1 MQGSEF
7 RVQGSGFFGF
17 RVDGL
22 GFRIEFR
29 VLRLEV
35 RVPLVQC
42 SVFRA
47 QGSGLLWRA
56 LLTLSSRQGVHEEV
70 GGGKICL
77 GRPLPWYLLC
87 KSVEPDYGKERNL
100 TCGMH
105 LLAAAERRAN
115 TAISF
120 NSFTPKSGPK
130 FGPDCLMRAEFA

>member
-1 MQGSEF
+1 MQGAEF
-7 RVQGSGFFGF
+7 FWF

-56 LLTLSSRQGVHEEV
+56 LLTLSSRQGVHDEV
-70 GGGKICL
+70 GGGRSVLEDRSPGIC
-77 GRPLPWYLLC
+77 C
-87 KSVEPDYGKERNL
+87 AKV
-100 TCGMH
+100 
-105 LLAAAERRAN
+105 
-115 TAISF
+115 
-120 NSFTPKSGPK
+120 
-130 FGPDCLMRAEFA
+130 